1 MAKIKSSNLNV
12 SIFWQKIHILM
23 EQLLLFVVTLQ
34 LHYVA
39 PFESSAF
46 RYARTSS
53 HERKESLMLTES
65 PVREPPQRYFV
76 ASLPF

>member
-23 EQLLLFVVTLQ
+23 VLFSLEQLLLFVVTLQ

-46 RYARTSS
+46 RYARRRLTR
-53 HERKESLMLTES
+53 EKSL
-65 PVREPPQRYFV
+65 
-76 ASLPF
+76 